1 MRITNIEKIN
11 PISFESIIISSRVFT
26 ALVVFTFLF
35 FFFSSV
41 SAIIIIFHIPDVYA
55 TLDTFYARGTI
66 FIPIGDSN
74 SSNSDT
80 DTKTQLLS
88 SLSSSLSSPNQ
99 STTSINNNNN
109 SINNTTNTNTNNI
122 ITKEEQNNNNM
133 SKIKNIKGQW
143 TLKVNKGSPQIFNT
157 LLVSYDQN
165 GIPKNAY
172 GIYNLRD
179 VKFIQLDN
187 QGNEIINGKVDLR
200 SVGVVNKTITGIDA
214 TFIIERLQKMQI
226 ILNNGTSISNN
237 YYHYFFNK
245 PIIGKIILMADGI
258 GNILVDKRP
267 KASSVPVP
275 PDVTPTPPN
284 LPPYPHRQP
293 YSSPQNSPNSPSLNA
308 VPSDSK
314 LPPSFNT
321 PDTKIR

>member
-41 SAIIIIFHIPDVYA
+41 SDIVTIIFHIPDVYA

-99 STTSINNNNN
+99 STISINNNNNNN

-122 ITKEEQNNNNM
+122 ITKEEEQNNNNM

-143 TLKVNKGSPQIFNT
+143 TLKVNKGKSTN
-157 LLVSYDQN
+157 
-165 GIPKNAY
+165 
-172 GIYNLRD
+172 
-179 VKFIQLDN
+179 IQYVTC
-187 QGNEIINGKVDLR
+187 II
-200 SVGVVNKTITGIDA
+200 
-214 TFIIERLQKMQI
+214 
-226 ILNNGTSISNN
+226 
-237 YYHYFFNK
+237 
-245 PIIGKIILMADGI
+245 
-258 GNILVDKRP
+258 RP
-267 KASSVPVP
+267 KW
-275 PDVTPTPPN
+275 
-284 LPPYPHRQP
+284 
-293 YSSPQNSPNSPSLNA
+293 YSQECIWNIQF
-308 VPSDSK
+308 K
-314 LPPSFNT
+314 GC
-321 PDTKIR
+321 

>member
-1 MRITNIEKIN
+1 M
-11 PISFESIIISSRVFT
+11 
-26 ALVVFTFLF
+26 
-35 FFFSSV
+35 
-41 SAIIIIFHIPDVYA
+41 
-55 TLDTFYARGTI
+55 
-66 FIPIGDSN
+66 GDSN
-74 SSNSDT
+74 SSNI
-80 DTKTQLLS
+80 DTKTQLPS
-88 SLSSSLSSPNQ
+88 SFSSLSSPNQ
-99 STTSINNNNN
+99 STTSINNNN
-109 SINNTTNTNTNNI
+109 SINNTTNSSTNTNTI
-122 ITKEEQNNNNM
+122 TTTKEEEEKQNNNM
-133 SKIKNIKGQW
+133 STIQKIKGQW

-179 VKFIQLDN
+179 AKFIQLDN
-187 QGNEIINGKVDLR
+187 RGNEIINGKVDLR

-214 TFIIERLQKMQI
+214 TFTIERLQNIQI
-226 ILNNGTSISNN
+226 ILNNNDTSISNN
-237 YYHYFFNK
+237 YYYYFFNK

-267 KASSVPVP
+267 KASSVPVA

-293 YSSPQNSPNSPSLNA
+293 YSSPQNSLNSPSLNP
-308 VPSDSK
+308 VPPDSK